1 MGPTLLLYFGQ
12 VSSWVYGFF
21 LLDILIYWW
30 IYNKME
36 CDSRFKSVNRIEVID
51 GSGRSYTNLKVKDFI
66 LSLQDEGQTLKLFID
81 ERKDS
86 NEKR

>member
-1 MGPTLLLYFGQ
+1 MDPTLLLYFGQ

-21 LLDILIYWW
+21 LLNIFIYWW

-51 GSGRSYTNLKVKDFI
+51 DSGRSYTNLKVKDLIF
-66 LSLQDEGQTLKLFID
+66 SLQDEGQTLKLFID
-81 ERKDS
+81 EKES
-86 NEKR
+86 LNEER